1 MALIL
6 IDVDG
11 TLIKGASTE
20 SLFIRYLL
28 VRGAL
33 GLRQLS
39 AFMLFPLRYAAR
51 FGRHVF
57 KKNKAYLCGLS
68 PAAVEAKAAAFVD
81 SVLLKRVCI
90 NLRHRL
96 TNHSKTGDTLALLT
110 GAPEFIARPLASR
123 LAITHVVGTICEQ
136 MQGRF
141 TAGPPLQH
149 PFGKEKVKAAKML
162 CRRLQIPL
170 SDCIAYADSIHD
182 LALMEQVSRAIAV
195 APDPALQLQASCR
208 GWEIMA

>member
-1 MALIL
+1 LIL

-28 VRGAL
+28 VHGEL

-39 AFMLFPLRYAAR
+39 AFILFPFRYAVR

-68 PAAVEAKAAAFVD
+68 PAAVEAKAAVFVD
-81 SVLLKRVCI
+81 SVLLKRMCMT
-90 NLRHRL
+90 LRHRL
-96 TNHSKTGDTLALLT
+96 TNHSKAGDTLALLT
-110 GAPEFIARPLASR
+110 GTPEFIAWPLASR
-123 LAITHVVGTICEQ
+123 LAITYVVGTICEQ

-141 TAGPPLQH
+141 TAGPPPQH
-149 PFGKEKVKAAKML
+149 LFGKEKVKAAEML
-162 CRRLQIPL
+162 CRQLQMPL
-170 SDCIAYADSIHD
+170 SDCVAYADSIYD

-195 APDPALQLQASCR
+195 TPDRALRLQASCR
-208 GWEIMA
+208 SWEIMA

>member
-20 SLFIRYLL
+20 SQFICYLL
-28 VRGAL
+28 AHGAL
-33 GLRQLS
+33 GLRQLG
-39 AFMLFPLRYAAR
+39 AFMLFPLRYAAC

-57 KKNKAYLCGLS
+57 KKNKAHLCGLS
-68 PAAVEAKAAAFVD
+68 PAAVEEKAAVFVD

-96 TNHSKTGDTLALLT
+96 SNHRKAGDMLALLT
-110 GAPEFIARPLASR
+110 GTPEFIARPLASR

-149 PFGKEKVKAAKML
+149 PFGKEKVKAANRL
-162 CRRLQIPL
+162 CQQLQTPL
-170 SDCIAYADSIHD
+170 SDCVAYADSIHD

-195 APDPALQLQASCR
+195 TPDAALQLQANCR